1 MSSQQDAVKTA
12 KEMNNGTAIAADVDG
27 IRLTTLVKNTMLP
40 FQPDATDEDKAGGV
54 LIVKMDV
61 EGAEYLIIKE
71 LAESN
76 VLCDYISMGN
86 KVVMIVE
93 MHVNSITSREERQ
106 RLHHNFRPAKE
117 KLEGCGV
124 QFGKLNAFWA

>member
-40 FQPDATDEDKAGGV
+40 FQPDATDQDKAGGV

-61 EGAEYLIIKE
+61 EGAEYLIIKTP
-71 LAESN
+71 
-76 VLCDYISMGN
+76 GPPPPP
-86 KVVMIVE
+86 
-93 MHVNSITSREERQ
+93 R
-106 RLHHNFRPAKE
+106 
-117 KLEGCGV
+117 
-124 QFGKLNAFWA
+124 